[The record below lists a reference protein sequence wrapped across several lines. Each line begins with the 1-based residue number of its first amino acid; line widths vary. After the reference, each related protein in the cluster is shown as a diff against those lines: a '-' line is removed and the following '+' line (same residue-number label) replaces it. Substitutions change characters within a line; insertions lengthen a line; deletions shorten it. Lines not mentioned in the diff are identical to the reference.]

1 MISDA
6 IAAICISPLDDCTCR
21 TGHATLPSRCV
32 DCQQTHHRP
41 KNYKRGPISLF
52 FFVSSIPHSTTSSLL
67 SYTHTHTQILT
78 PKTKFKTKTKFKM
91 TQYNLPVPTKASS
104 DVLSQATKSTDSTFV
119 LHYFGLH
126 ARSKL
131 IQYLLASADAK

>member
-1 MISDA
+1 MIAHAEQGMPHCPVVVLTVNKHTIDQKIIKGGQFPSFFLFLLFLTQPHPLF
-6 IAAICISPLDDCTCR
+6 SP
-21 TGHATLPSRCV
+21 
-32 DCQQTHHRP
+32 
-41 KNYKRGPISLF
+41 
-52 FFVSSIPHSTTSSLL
+52 
-67 SYTHTHTQILT
+67 THTHTQIPT